1 MNINIFSKKSK
12 NHGIL
17 RCVLI
22 LSVTLGCILSGFL
35 FMEKFGSN
43 KTLPQP
49 LTEEEIIHYK
59 QCSIFLPDT
68 KERNPIAVNVLAQC
82 TPQEEKIIGDTRYIF
97 YTSDLLPQYIY
108 RCASIREI
116 METSNGTVYITY
128 MSLDAEQVI
137 LTIGSDG
144 IIQRDIYAEKTNIY
158 YVLSELENYKIP
170 NYRH

>member
-17 RCVLI
+17 RSVLI
-22 LSVTLGCILSGFL
+22 LSVTLGCILIGFL
-35 FMEKFGSN
+35 FIEKFGSN
-43 KTLPQP
+43 KALPQP

-59 QCSIFLPDT
+59 QYSIFLPDI
-68 KERNPIAVNVLAQC
+68 KERNPSAVSVLAQC
-82 TPQEEKIIGDTRYIF
+82 TLQEEKIIGDTRYIF
-97 YTSDLLPQYIY
+97 YTSDVLPQYIY
-108 RCASIREI
+108 QCASIREI
-116 METSNGTVYITY
+116 METSSGTVYITY

-137 LTIGSDG
+137 LVIGSDG
-144 IIQRDIYAEKTNIY
+144 IIQRDIYAEKTDIY

>member
-1 MNINIFSKKSK
+1 
-12 NHGIL
+12 
-17 RCVLI
+17 
-22 LSVTLGCILSGFL
+22 
-35 FMEKFGSN
+35 
-43 KTLPQP
+43 
-49 LTEEEIIHYK
+49 
-59 QCSIFLPDT
+59 
-68 KERNPIAVNVLAQC
+68 
-82 TPQEEKIIGDTRYIF
+82 
-97 YTSDLLPQYIY
+97 
-108 RCASIREI
+108 